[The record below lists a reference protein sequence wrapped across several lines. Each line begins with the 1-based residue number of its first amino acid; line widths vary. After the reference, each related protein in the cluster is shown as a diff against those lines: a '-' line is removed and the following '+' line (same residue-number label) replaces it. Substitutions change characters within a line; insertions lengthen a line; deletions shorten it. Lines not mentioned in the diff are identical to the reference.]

1 MAAGKRIALSNEE
14 RFRIASDLHVML
26 LDEIFRVTGW
36 RSGDAVFHGG
46 TSLKVAWDSP
56 RFSEDLDFMTNPDEA
71 LKLDGKMAEVAKR
84 IERRAAAAF
93 PGGRLETRPR
103 SAREGG
109 LKRWDVVWTHP
120 LRHGQV
126 LVKAEFFAAPP
137 AALDGYKS
145 VMRVPFPDPEGAV
158 RISTPIAV
166 PELVSAW
173 ADKVKAVATRPAFK
187 WRDAYDLSHV
197 ARRLGSPGPF
207 PEDAELLA
215 ALDATAAIYGATSAV
230 IAEGLDRV
238 RSSGALDD
246 VAAFE
251 NDMARWFPSGTFA
264 SLRGAGMFAS
274 ALGEAKAEIAR
285 ACALI
290 AAGPSPATAGARP

>member
-1 MAAGKRIALSNEE
+1 MTAGKRVALSNEE

-46 TSLKVAWDSP
+46 TSLKIAWDSP
-56 RFSEDLDFMTNPDEA
+56 RFSEDLDFMTSPDEA

-93 PGGRLETRPR
+93 PGGKLETRPR

-109 LKRWDVVWTHP
+109 LKRWDVVWSHP

-126 LVKAEFFAAPP
+126 LVKAEFFSAPP
-137 AALDGYKS
+137 AALDAYRS
-145 VMRVPFPDPEGAV
+145 VMRVPFPDPERSV

-173 ADKVKAVATRPAFK
+173 ADKVKAIATRPAFK
-187 WRDAYDLSHV
+187 WRDAYDLCHV
-197 ARRLGSPGPF
+197 ARRLASPGPF
-207 PEDAELLA
+207 PNDVDLLL
-215 ALDATAAIYGATSAV
+215 ALDATAAIYGVTPAA
-230 IAEGLDRV
+230 IADGLDKV

-246 VAAFE
+246 LASFE
-251 NDMARWFPSGTFA
+251 RDMARWFPAGPFA
-264 SLRGAGMFAS
+264 SLRQAGTFEGA
-274 ALGEAKAEIAR
+274 LREAKGEIAR
-285 ACALI
+285 ACRLI
-290 AAGPSPATAGARP
+290 AAAPAPAETGMRP